1 MCYELE
7 NIATGSICPH
17 SLLDRAQQV
26 QLSKMSTG
34 LAAFVPRVPAQ

>member
-7 NIATGSICPH
+7 NIATGSICPQ
-17 SLLDRAQQV
+17 SLLNRAQHFP
-26 QLSKMSTG
+26 LSKMSTG